1 MELAFIVVVIL
12 GSEKEG
18 KNVAHLVGL
27 LQVSTEEIRLEEE
40 RHLKS
45 SRMRK

>member
-1 MELAFIVVVIL
+1 MEFAFIVVVIL

-27 LQVSTEEIRLEEE
+27 LEISSEEIGLEEE
-40 RHLKS
+40 RHLKR